1 MEDSLRNLDVIL
13 NTWEGTEG
21 TAQGADVM
29 KAELDDKQKL
39 QFGGK

>member
-13 NTWEGTEG
+13 NIWEGTEG
-21 TAQGADVM
+21 TEQGADVK